1 MKKIFSLIFFVFMTI
16 GLSAQDID
24 FIRQLLECEKYSS
37 AEELLIK
44 KTESG
49 EVSPEISYLLVKTY
63 LEQGKSEEAKDFLQ
77 QHQLDVNT
85 VSAEPMN
92 LVAYGSYLISTGQI
106 EKAKTLFN
114 YILQD
119 KKNKKD
125 TDLLLSMAEAYIQC
139 ENGDA
144 HEALNLLDLAEKRDK
159 TNAQA
164 EILKGNAYR
173 IMHDGSNAYLAYQAA
188 LIKDPD
194 NVQAHYMLGKIF
206 LSQNNEEL
214 YMQHFR
220 KALDINPNYAP
231 VLEALYDHYY
241 YSNLAEARKYLELFI
256 KNSDYSIRNQYRL
269 ADMQYLTADYVK
281 AIETADDILSKEKE
295 NAQPRLY
302 KLLAYSYA
310 GLADSAKAFQY
321 LENYFAKEKA
331 ERFVSR
337 DFEFRA
343 RLFMTNS
350 NEMQNAAENFI
361 VAFKM
366 DSLAE
371 RKAEYAGI
379 IADIFGKLQNYSFQ
393 ASWLGEY
400 YRWNKDNTNVDLFN
414 WGLAHYKAQEFDH
427 ANSVFARYSE
437 KYPENIYGYYWRAQV
452 NAAMDTSLALGL
464 AVPHYEKVIELGEQN
479 TEANK
484 AMLLKAY
491 GYLGG
496 YEANVNKDYEKS
508 IGYFEKF
515 LELEPSNADANRYIN
530 LLKKWVADESISRQ
544 N

>member
-1 MKKIFSLIFFVFMTI
+1 MKIFFSFIVFVLFTI

-24 FIRQLLECEKYSS
+24 FIRQLIESEKYSS

-49 EVSPEISYLLVKTY
+49 EVLPEISFLLVKTY
-63 LEQGKSEEAKDFLQ
+63 LEQGKPEEAKDFLH

-85 VSAEPMN
+85 GSAEPMN
-92 LVAYGSYLISTGQI
+92 QVAYGSYLISSGQI

-114 YILQD
+114 SILQD
-119 KKNKKD
+119 KKNKKN
-125 TDLLLSMAEAYIQC
+125 TDLLLAMAEAYIQC

-144 HEALNLLDLAEKRDK
+144 HEALNLLELAGKRDK
-159 TNAQA
+159 TNARA

-173 IMHDGSNAYLAYQAA
+173 ILHDGSNAYLAYQAA
-188 LIKDPD
+188 LSKEPD
-194 NVQAHYMLGKIF
+194 NVQAHYLLGKIF
-206 LSQNNEEL
+206 LSQDNEEL
-214 YMQHFR
+214 SMQHFR
-220 KALDINPNYAP
+220 IVLEINPDYAP
-231 VLEALYDHYY
+231 VLETLYNHYY
-241 YSNLAEARKYLELFI
+241 YTNLAEAKKYLELFI

-269 ADMQYLTADYVK
+269 ADMQYLTADYAK
-281 AIETADDILSKEKE
+281 AIETAVSILQKEQD

-310 GLADSAKAFQY
+310 GLADSVKAFQY
-321 LENYFAKEKA
+321 LENYFSKEKT
-331 ERFVSR
+331 ERFISR

-343 RLFMTNS
+343 RLFMTNP
-350 NEMQNAAENFI
+350 ETIQNAAENFI

-366 DSLAE
+366 DSLTG
-371 RKAEYAGI
+371 RKANYAGI

-393 ASWLGEY
+393 AEWLGEY
-400 YRWNKDNTNVDLFN
+400 YRLNKDKTNVDLFN

-427 ANSVFARYSE
+427 ADSVFARYSE

-452 NAAMDTSLALGL
+452 NAAIDTSLALGL
-464 AVPHYEKVIELGEQN
+464 AVPHYEKVVELGELN
-479 TEANK
+479 TESNK

-496 YEANVNKDYEKS
+496 YEANINKDYEKS
-508 IGYFEKF
+508 ISYFEKF
-515 LELEPSNADANRYIN
+515 LELEPSNADANRYIG
-530 LLKKWVADESISRQ
+530 LLKKWVADERISRQ